1 MSIRKNFHPDPT
13 PFPPQRK
20 IQDSRC
26 CKIAY
31 CLYRAI
37 FQAKVRPRRIAVVS
51 VTKGRIVILLLVVV
65 TLLFSL
71 VCAAQ
76 RTYQTGK
83 LLSVQSPEMPFPM
96 PLPSGQTLALPLH
109 LTYQFEVQQ
118 ANIVYIGY
126 CGKRDYK
133 AEWRVGDDVQ
143 LRLKKDKVYL
153 KRPNGKEFM
162 LEFLLQ
168 AKLGPDGKP
177 ITILGYKKR

>member
-1 MSIRKNFHPDPT
+1 
-13 PFPPQRK
+13 
-20 IQDSRC
+20 
-26 CKIAY
+26 
-31 CLYRAI
+31 
-37 FQAKVRPRRIAVVS
+37 
-51 VTKGRIVILLLVVV
+51 
-65 TLLFSL
+65 
-71 VCAAQ
+71 
-76 RTYQTGK
+76 
-83 LLSVQSPEMPFPM
+83 M

-118 ANIVYIGY
+118 TDIVYIGY

-133 AEWRVGDDVQ
+133 AELRVGDDVQ
-143 LRLKKDKVYL
+143 FRLKEDKVYL

>member
-1 MSIRKNFHPDPT
+1 M
-13 PFPPQRK
+13 
-20 IQDSRC
+20 
-26 CKIAY
+26 
-31 CLYRAI
+31 
-37 FQAKVRPRRIAVVS
+37 VS

-65 TLLFSL
+65 SLSFSL

-83 LLSVQSPEMPFPM
+83 LLSVQSPEIPFSV
-96 PLPSGQTLALPLH
+96 PLTSGQTLALPLH

-118 ANIVYIGY
+118 ADIVYIGY
-126 CGKRDYK
+126 CEKRDYK

-143 LRLKKDKVYL
+143 FRLKKNKVYL
-153 KRPNGKEFM
+153 KRPNGKEFT